1 MVTSRLARCYFGRD
15 SSIETI
21 QQIGQHEFAAEMT
34 FVIQPIAFTI
44 PIREIAGQI
53 IRILT
58 SQDPY
63 TPKGLNEEGNIAI
76 SVNPRCISSS

>member
-1 MVTSRLARCYFGRD
+1 
-15 SSIETI
+15 
-21 QQIGQHEFAAEMT
+21 MT

-44 PIREIAGQI
+44 PIREMADQIIREMADQI

-58 SQDPY
+58 SEGPY
-63 TPKGLNEEGNIAI
+63 TPSGLNEEGNIAI